1 MTSNIKNEFEGKSE
15 ADELQVK
22 IEYLQ
27 AKLEDAIKRVRSSRK
42 NNQTKASL
50 IKVSVVFFSGVATVL
65 LGLQASNLQAQLK
78 DVAFVL
84 TALVTVLNALEPFF
98 NFRSLWVEHEV
109 ALWKLRRLRN
119 KLEYYTAGKKV
130 ENMSIEIIN
139 DFQTE
144 YQSIW
149 DDLSQSWIN
158 YRKQD
163 KS

>member
-1 MTSNIKNEFEGKSE
+1 
-15 ADELQVK
+15 
-22 IEYLQ
+22 
-27 AKLEDAIKRVRSSRK
+27 
-42 NNQTKASL
+42 
-50 IKVSVVFFSGVATVL
+50 
-65 LGLQASNLQAQLK
+65 LK

-98 NFRSLWVEHEV
+98 NFRALWVEHEA

-119 KLEYYTAGKKV
+119 KLEYYTAGKKF
-130 ENMSIEIIN
+130 ENMSIAIIN
-139 DFQTE
+139 DFQSE
-144 YQSIW
+144 YQTIW